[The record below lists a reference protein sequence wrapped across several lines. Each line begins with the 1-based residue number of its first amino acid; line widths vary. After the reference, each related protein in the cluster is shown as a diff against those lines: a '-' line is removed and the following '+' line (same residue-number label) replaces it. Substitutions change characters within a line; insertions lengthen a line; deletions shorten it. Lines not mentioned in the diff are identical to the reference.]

1 MIPCSILKK
10 LGITNLEPSN
20 ITLHLV
26 DHSVIYP
33 RGVIEDV
40 LVKVDKFIF
49 LVDFVILDI
58 KTNEGVPIILG

>member
-1 MIPCSILKK
+1 MSYSVFKK
-10 LGITNLEPSN
+10 LDITNLETTN
-20 ITLHLV
+20 INLHLAR
-26 DHSVIYP
+26 SVVYP